1 MNSPKEIPTVEADGY
16 KVVVEHNPDSGW
28 VVGEVI
34 ELPGCYTEAPDMAAL
49 EVAMRE
55 AVELYLETIN
65 ATDG

>member
-1 MNSPKEIPTVEADGY
+1 MIPRA
-16 KVVVEHNPDSGW
+16 KW

-34 ELPGCYTEAPDMAAL
+34 ELPGCYTEAPDLAAL